1 MTSTTSGFRRTVI
14 AATAVAAAFGLSACG
29 AGQHTQTSTQI
40 AAVDGGS
47 GKSANIVVNDFR
59 VVVPEGEDDGEASV
73 GFVASFNGADLG
85 SAEGVEL
92 ESVKIDGKNA
102 QITDAKPLKRNCAL
116 IAGVPEGADANGEF
130 TDSEPER
137 AFDPCM
143 SYIEVT
149 IPGEFK
155 LGESLPGEVTFAGE
169 EPIEVLAGVVAAR
182 EEAGQF
188 SRPAETA
195 EAPH

>member
-59 VVVPEGEDDGEASV
+59 VVVPEGEGGEASV
-73 GFVASFNGADLG
+73 GFVASYNGAGIG
-85 SAEGVEL
+85 SEEGVQL
-92 ESVKIDGKNA
+92 ESVKVDGQDA
-102 QITDAKPLKRNCAL
+102 QITDAKPLTRNCAL
-116 IAGVPEGADANGEF
+116 IAGVKEGADAEF
-130 TDSEPER
+130 TDSEPET

-149 IPGEFK
+149 VPGDFNI
-155 LGESLPGEVTFAGE
+155 GESLPGEVTFSGE
-169 EPIEVLAGVVAAR
+169 EPIELLAGVVSER
-182 EEAGQF
+182 EEAGQY
-188 SRPAETA
+188 SRPVETH
-195 EAPH
+195 EASH